1 MYLEYIFILNNKI
14 IKLTNISNYFKDLFS
29 KNTRNVCFFSIMIK
43 IIILLII
50 IYEKKMKK

>member
-29 KNTRNVCFFSIMIK
+29 NNIRKVCFFSIMIK